1 MRVTSVTLAF
11 IFFSTVLA
19 TPIYLTRGDT
29 TASLAKRNKHT
40 SSAGSTQKTPSTARR
55 SSGQVSASGPRSG
68 KTAKTAKTKTNSP
81 KHQQCKRVTPS
92 ELVKA
97 LRSVDGPEIG
107 AGKFGK
113 TYRLTQKFENQA
125 AVVKVVKTK
134 EQGEETIKQEVT
146 NLKHVKQFL
155 AWGHKEAADGIDA
168 MDFIVMPDMGMSYKE
183 AKLSPTEA
191 NELMTKASENYKT
204 EFGMTHDDLHLA
216 NALFKK
222 VGETYVCHLVDWL
235 WAINGQT
242 HFEDPGH
249 PIPIGADDCVFNP
262 WAVSSDSEHSSG
274 SEGYVAD
281 GSGTSEGSHHS
292 S

>member
-68 KTAKTAKTKTNSP
+68 KTTKTAKTTKTKTNSP

-92 ELVKA
+92 ALVKA
-97 LRSVDGPEIG
+97 LQSVDGLEIG
-107 AGKFGK
+107 AGQFGK

-125 AVVKVVKTK
+125 AVVKVIKTK
-134 EQGEETIKQEVT
+134 AQGAETIKQEVT
-146 NLKHVKQFL
+146 NLKHVRQLL
-155 AWGHKEAADGIDA
+155 AWGHREAADGVDA
-168 MDFIVMPDMGMSYKE
+168 MDFIVMPDMGKTYKE
-183 AKLSPTEA
+183 EGLSPTEA
-191 NELMTKASENYKT
+191 KEMMMKASENYKT
-204 EFGMTHDDLHLA
+204 EFGMTHDDLHLG

-222 VGETYVCHLVDWL
+222 VGGTYVCHLVDWL
-235 WAINGQT
+235 FATNGQT
-242 HFEDPGH
+242 RFEDPGH
-249 PIPIGADDCVFNP
+249 PIPIEADDCVFNP
-262 WAVSSDSEHSSG
+262 WAVVSDSEPSSG
-274 SEGYVAD
+274 SEGYAA
-281 GSGTSEGSHHS
+281 GPE
-292 S
+292 